1 MFETPP
7 YGDVNFKFALFQT
20 EFGAPSPL
28 RRSAVS
34 EMRSNPFPCTPD
46 RLNLLTDDKHAG
58 TIAPPHGVTADNG
71 DVSAVRRQL
80 AEDASERSGGAGRTA
95 GA

>member
-7 YGDVNFKFALFQT
+7 YCEVNFKFALFQM
-20 EFGAPSPL
+20 EFGASSPL
-28 RRSAVS
+28 RRSPVS

-58 TIAPPHGVTADNG
+58 SIAPPHRVTADNG
-71 DVSAVRRQL
+71 DVSTVRRRL
-80 AEDASERSGGAGRTA
+80 AGDASERSGGAGRTA